1 MPATQRGAILET
13 VKQRFVKQRMIVVI
27 GVMLALTGLW
37 AQDDVEPQIVSHLQ
51 LKSIIHPIAA
61 QYIEDALQQAD
72 ESGATAVVIELDTP
86 GGLMTSTRDITEAM
100 LVAKTPVVIYVSPSG
115 AQAASA
121 GFFLLMA
128 ADVAVMAPGTN
139 TGAAHPVSGSGEE
152 IEGHMAAKVEEDAA
166 ANIRALASRLGRNIE
181 AAEAAVIESKSYTAD
196 EALELGL
203 IDFVSP
209 SVTDLVAKLDGRT
222 VSKSDGAELTLA
234 TQGTSIEPLPMTK
247 LQRFLA
253 ALAHPNIA
261 FLLLSLGGMGL
272 LFEITH
278 PGSIFPGVVGAIFLL
293 LAFFG
298 LSVLPVN
305 YVGIGLLGL
314 AVLFFIAEI
323 KVVSYGL
330 LTVAGIISMVLGS
343 SMLFKS
349 TDPALQ
355 VSWGL
360 IGTTAALAALAVVAA
375 VTLVIRSHRRQVAT
389 GNEGMIGRIA
399 EVRTALNPRGK
410 VFVHGELW
418 DAESSQLVDRGQEVR
433 VVAVNGMRLEVESLI
448 SDHPNYEEE
457 E

>member
-1 MPATQRGAILET
+1 MVRLSALRT
-13 VKQRFVKQRMIVVI
+13 VYRVGIVAVSSL
-27 GVMLALTGLW
+27 VLLA
-37 AQDDVEPQIVSHLQ
+37 IVSPAQEDKPSAPVSLLQ
-51 LKSIIHPIAA
+51 LKSIIHPIAS
-61 QYIEDALQQAD
+61 QYLSDGLGAAD
-72 ESGATAVVIELDTP
+72 NMEAAAVVIELNTP

-100 LVAKTPVVIYVSPSG
+100 LAADTPVVVYVSPSG

-166 ANIRALASRLGRNIE
+166 ATIRSLASRLGRNIE
-181 AAEAAVIESKSYTAD
+181 AAEAAVVESRSYTAD

-203 IDFVSP
+203 IDFITP
-209 SVTDLVAKLDGRT
+209 DLDTLIADLDGRSIT
-222 VSKSDGAELTLA
+222 KSDGAEMVLA
-234 TQGTSIEPLPMTK
+234 TRDSSIEPLPMTK

-261 FLLLSLGGMGL
+261 YLLLSLGGLGL
-272 LFEITH
+272 YFEFSN
-278 PGSIFPGVVGAIFLL
+278 PGAVFPGVVGAICLL

-305 YVGIGLLGL
+305 YVGIGFLGL

-330 LTVAGIISMVLGS
+330 LTVAGILSMILGS

-355 VSWGL
+355 VSWGV
-360 IGTTAALAALAVVAA
+360 IGTTVVLAALAVIAA
-375 VTLVIRSHRRQVAT
+375 VVLVVRSHRRQVAT

-399 EVRTALNPRGK
+399 QVRVPLEPRGK

-418 DAESSQLVDRGQEVR
+418 DAESDQPVGVGLEVR
-433 VVAVNGMRLEVESLI
+433 VVAVEGMRLRVEPTT
-448 SDHPNYEEE
+448 PNIQAYEEE

>member
-1 MPATQRGAILET
+1 MRLRLSAFALVLASAVGLLQGQEETQA
-13 VKQRFVKQRMIVVI
+13 QFVF
-27 GVMLALTGLW
+27 
-37 AQDDVEPQIVSHLQ
+37 HLQ

-61 QYIEDALQQAD
+61 QYLEDALDEAD
-72 ESGATAVVIELDTP
+72 AAGAAALVLELDTP
-86 GGLMTSTRDITEAM
+86 GGLLTSTRDMTEAM
-100 LVAKTPVVIYVSPSG
+100 LNAKTPVIVYVSPAG

-128 ADVAVMAPGTN
+128 ADVAAMAPGTN
-139 TGAAHPVSGSGEE
+139 TGAAHPVLGDGQEMGE
-152 IEGHMAAKVEEDAA
+152 HMAAKAEEDAA
-166 ANIRALASRLGRNIE
+166 ATIRALASRLDRNVE
-181 AAEAAVIESKSYTAD
+181 AAEAAVIESKSYTAA
-196 EALELGL
+196 EAMDLGL
-203 IDFVSP
+203 IEVVS
-209 SVTDLVAKLDGRT
+209 SSMTALLAEIDGQT
-222 VSKSDGAELTLA
+222 VSKTDNEPLLLA
-234 TQGTSIEPLPMTK
+234 TKEARLSPVTMTP

-261 FLLLSLGGMGL
+261 YLLLSLGGLGL
-272 LFEITH
+272 YFEFSN
-278 PGSIFPGVVGAIFLL
+278 PGAVFPGVVGAICIL

-323 KVVSYGL
+323 KVTSYGL
-330 LTVAGIISMVLGS
+330 LTVAGIVSMVLGS

-360 IGTTAALAALAVVAA
+360 IAATALLAAAAVAIA
-375 VTLVIRSHRRQVAT
+375 VTLVVRSHRRQVAT

-399 EVRTALNPRGK
+399 TVRTPLDLRGK

-418 DAESSQLVDRGQEVR
+418 DAQASSHVGVGREVR
-433 VVAVNGMRLEVESLI
+433 VVGVDGMRLDVVPV
-448 SDHPNYEEE
+448 SDQDTVEEE
-457 E
+457 